1 MINLNFSFIS
11 ISVSPYVF
19 TSVSRDT
26 KGGNMQRI
34 GERGDFLRRFE
45 LSPFELPAMYQW
57 PQTAARGI
65 IRLVHIKTRM
75 SVQQLE
81 V

>member
-1 MINLNFSFIS
+1 MIDVNFSSFIS

-26 KGGNMQRI
+26 KGGNRQRI

-45 LSPFELPAMYQW
+45 LSPFELPAMYQ
-57 PQTAARGI
+57 
-65 IRLVHIKTRM
+65 
-75 SVQQLE
+75 
-81 V
+81 